1 MSLSVFAR
9 ILKEGRPSMTVIS
22 SFDVF
27 DTILVRKAGSP
38 ESSFLFLGRKLKKL
52 NLIQVTAES
61 FALIREE
68 AERRAFKNA
77 GGLDSDVSLEQIYR
91 EVGHVLSLSTDQ
103 IEKFQALELKLE
115 IELLAPVPQALKT
128 LQEARDKHHK
138 VVFISD
144 MYLNPDFIKDRLAE
158 LDVWRAEDKLYVSN
172 VYRKSKSSGQLYY
185 EVASREQV
193 KRSQIIHCGNH
204 PWSDVQ
210 SALKAGLRVQPF
222 LEGNLNRYEQI
233 MEHYA
238 WMSEGLSSAM
248 AGASKLTRLSLS
260 HASTNESA
268 LQDVAAGVAAPIL
281 VGFILWI
288 LKRTQELGIKRL
300 YFLARDGQ
308 ILIAIAER
316 LIQKLD
322 LDYEL
327 IYLYGSRQAW
337 LLPSV
342 TAVDEEQLKR
352 IFPLEY
358 DVDYLSP
365 RILFARFCITPDE
378 IQPSL
383 EKIDISTNDWDRNLN
398 ETERQ
403 ALHHHILS
411 DSDIQQ
417 LILARAAE
425 KRHALLQYLDQVH
438 LTDDNNYC
446 VVDLGTGATLH
457 NALAAVLDTCDIAPP
472 RSFYLGLRNVTDSQ
486 YGLPEPY
493 MYDQRYRLGFNHISG
508 LTTLLEMVCS
518 ADHGSVVDYDM
529 QGNEVVPI
537 LKEDSNQAVLN
548 WGYPTVRDTILTF
561 TDQLLLDASLLN
573 PQADVRAMIAT
584 LEQEFWLH
592 PTQNEA
598 RAWGTFPMEDGWG
611 KESEFIVLAAPYS
624 LKDLPRLWWHAVKDI
639 EILWRRHWWHGAAI
653 QLTSPWIQW
662 LFYNGQEIIKFL
674 RKVLQKTLGVKLFVK
689 S

>member
-1 MSLSVFAR
+1 
-9 ILKEGRPSMTVIS
+9 MTVIS

-27 DTILVRKAGSP
+27 DTVLVRKSGSP

-52 NLIQVTAES
+52 DLIQITAES
-61 FALIREE
+61 FALVRAE
-68 AERRAFKNA
+68 AERRAFENA

-91 EVGHVLSLSTDQ
+91 EVGHVLSLSVDQ
-103 IEKFQALELKLE
+103 IERLQALERKLE
-115 IELLAPVPQALKT
+115 IELLAPVPQALNLIQK
-128 LQEARDKHHK
+128 ARDNQHK
-138 VVFISD
+138 VVFVSD
-144 MYLNPDFIKDRLAE
+144 MYLEPDFIKDRLVQ
-158 LDVWRAEDKLYVSN
+158 LHIWHAEDKIYVSN
-172 VYRKSKSSGQLYY
+172 TYRKSKLSGQLYY
-185 EVASREQV
+185 EVASREQA

-210 SALKAGLRVQPF
+210 SALKAGLRIQPF

-233 MEHYA
+233 MENYA

-248 AGASKLTRLSLS
+248 AGASRLTRLSLS
-260 HASTNESA
+260 HASAKESA

-281 VGFILWI
+281 VGFVLWI

-327 IYLYGSRQAW
+327 TYLYGSRQAW
-337 LLPSV
+337 LLPSMTV
-342 TAVDEEQLKR
+342 VDQEQLKR

-365 RILFARFCITPDE
+365 RVLFARFCITPDE
-378 IQPSL
+378 IRSSL
-383 EKIDISTNDWDRNLN
+383 EKIDISANDWDRNLN
-398 ETERQ
+398 EAERQ

-411 DSDIQQ
+411 DPDIQQ

-446 VVDLGTGATLH
+446 VIDLGTGATLH
-457 NALAAVLDTCDIAPP
+457 NALAAVLDTRNIAPP
-472 RSFYLGLRNVTDSQ
+472 RSFYLGLRNVADSQ

-493 MYDQRYRLGFNHISG
+493 MYDQRYQLGFNHVSG

-518 ADHGSVVDYDM
+518 ADHGSVIDYQIRDN
-529 QGNEVVPI
+529 QVYPI
-537 LKEDSNQAVLN
+537 FKEESNQAVLD
-548 WGYPTVRDTILTF
+548 WGYPIVRDTILHF
-561 TDQLLLDASLLN
+561 ADHLLLDASLLN
-573 PQADVRAMIAT
+573 PQADVRSMVAT
-584 LEQEFWLH
+584 LQQAFWLT

-611 KESEFIVLAAPYS
+611 KESEFITLAAPYS

-653 QLTSPWIQW
+653 QLTSPWMQG
-662 LFYNGQEIIKFL
+662 LFYNGQRTIFFL
-674 RKVLQKTLGVKLFVK
+674 RKVFQKTLSTKLFAK
-689 S
+689 KLTS